1 MTWAKSSHNYLWLY
15 GFRIFSTPVK
25 DTFQL
30 SLTVLVR
37 YRSRVIFRIGSY
49 CLPHS
54 RSISKERYSGY
65 SVMAFQPS
73 PTGLSPCIALL
84 SSRLRVSWLSQTQV
98 QTSHPPFLSE
108 GVRFVLFPF
117 QSPLL
122 RESRLLSFPADT
134 KMFQFSASAIVTD
147 HLKKRWEVPLKNPG
161 FKGCMRL
168 PLALFSLPNSSSL
181 PEPSHPP
188 YSVLDPTSRSDSPM
202 KSSRDSFGVHI
213 LIPAEAVGLPIWANA
228 R

>member
-15 GFRIFSTPVK
+15 GFRIFSAPVK

-65 SVMAFQPS
+65 SVLAFQPS

-84 SSRLRVSWLSQTQV
+84 SSRLQVGWLSQTQV

-122 RESRLLSFPADT
+122 RESRLLSFPAGT

-147 HLKKRWEVPLKNPG
+147 HLRRDGKSHSRIPG
-161 FKGCMRL
+161 SKAACAYPGLTTACHTLHRYPSQAIHHTAFLTLLAGATRL
-168 PLALFSLPNSSSL
+168 
-181 PEPSHPP
+181 
-188 YSVLDPTSRSDSPM
+188 
-202 KSSRDSFGVHI
+202 
-213 LIPAEAVGLPIWANA
+213 
-228 R
+228 

>member
-1 MTWAKSSHNYLWLY
+1 MTCTPGLVLGPYGPFLRPAHSGHNYLWLH
-15 GFRIFSTPVK
+15 GFRVFSTPVT

-37 YRSRVIFRIGSY
+37 YRTRGIFRIGSY

-65 SVMAFQPS
+65 SVLAFQPS

-84 SSRLRVSWLSQTQV
+84 SSRPQVGWLSQAQV
-98 QTSHPPFLSE
+98 RTSHPPFLSE

-122 RESRLLSFPADT
+122 RESRLLSFPAGT
-134 KMFQFSASAIVTD
+134 KMFQFPASAIVTD
-147 HLKKRWEVPLKNPG
+147 HLTKRWEVPLKNPG

-168 PLALFSLPNSSSL
+168 PLA
-181 PEPSHPP
+181 
-188 YSVLDPTSRSDSPM
+188 
-202 KSSRDSFGVHI
+202 
-213 LIPAEAVGLPIWANA
+213 
-228 R
+228 